1 MNRKLIYTFS
11 LIGFFVLWGVFGF
24 AAGAPRN
31 DSVSQSTPAAQ
42 DSTVIVPA
50 VTAQAAIP
58 VTGDPKME
66 TEVLLVYLFFGLVA
80 LFIILAL
87 LNAANKPRT
96 TYVPPKEP
104 PDRSS

>member
-24 AAGAPRN
+24 AAGAPHN
-31 DSVSQSTPAAQ
+31 DPMSQVTPAEQ
-42 DSTVIVPA
+42 DSTVIVPE

-58 VTGDPKME
+58 VTGDPKMQ
-66 TEVLLVYLFFGLVA
+66 TEVLLIYVFFGLLA
-80 LFIILAL
+80 LLIILAF

-104 PDRSS
+104 PDGSS